1 MKIITKIKFVCYL
14 VVGLLCLCG
23 VFFIRDFFT
32 KKVEEKQCIKVEENV
47 LEKGKTLRDLEACQ
61 AELFNTKNINEKLKI
76 MPDSRKDIVKILLL
90 MRDIEKRIG
99 FDKDFSNDCV
109 NLFAL
114 AQRIPEVQEMVL
126 QYKNKMFDK
135 TCQVATNSEIVGLIT
150 PFQVKIIDKQFE
162 QQNVDSK
169 LWKRAL
175 KGVKYRISRL
185 FVSSKLEQSEIEKQV
200 LNRNYQEALT
210 LLDKM
215 QIDTGDNEKNAEY
228 KKLYD
233 ALEGLYLLQ
242 SMVDN
247 MYKIIVNVNDNK

>member
-1 MKIITKIKFVCYL
+1 
-14 VVGLLCLCG
+14 
-23 VFFIRDFFT
+23 
-32 KKVEEKQCIKVEENV
+32 
-47 LEKGKTLRDLEACQ
+47 
-61 AELFNTKNINEKLKI
+61 
-76 MPDSRKDIVKILLL
+76 

-135 TCQVATNSEIVGLIT
+135 TCQVAINSEIVGLIT

-247 MYKIIVNVNDNK
+247 MYKIIVNVNDIK